1 MRRPT
6 RARPTT
12 PEREAAKVLETYEI
26 VRPPVPVAEIA
37 KRMGFRVVYE
47 PFDGD
52 VSGML
57 YREQGDDDSVI
68 VVNTLNA
75 KVRQR
80 FTIAH
85 EIGHHVLHD
94 NVLFVDKPVA
104 VRFRDSRSSL
114 AISLEEIQANKFA
127 ACLLMPELWVI
138 EEANREL
145 ARDPSVAGEELVE
158 RLARTFDVSR
168 QAMEFRLG
176 DLGVWGPL

>member
-1 MRRPT
+1 M
-6 RARPTT
+6 
-12 PEREAAKVLETYEI
+12 PEREAAQVLEVHGIT
-26 VRPPVPVAEIA
+26 RPPVPITWIA
-37 KRMGFRVVYE
+37 KRLGFKLVYE

-57 YREQGDDDSVI
+57 YREQEGGNPVI
-68 VVNTLNA
+68 VINTSNA
-75 KVRQR
+75 NVRQR

-94 NVLFVDKPVA
+94 DTLFIDKPVA

-114 AISLEEIQANKFA
+114 AISQEEIQANKFA
-127 ACLLMPELWVI
+127 ASLLMPEAWVI

-145 ARDPSVAGEELVE
+145 ARDSDIAGEELVE

-168 QAMEFRLG
+168 QAIEFRLA
-176 DLGVWGPL
+176 DLGIWGPL